1 MASVFRRQIL
11 VVRVLSFAAIFA
23 AFTAVAVGS
32 PRAAETVDLELILA
46 VDVSGSIDEEEA
58 QLQRQGYADA
68 LSDPLVIGAITSG
81 MLGRVALT
89 YVEWAAFGHYRT
101 VVDWSLIDGDESAK
115 DFVRRL
121 VTIPVVTAR
130 RTSISS
136 AIENSLP
143 MFEANEFEGIRRVID
158 ISGDGANNY
167 GRFVNEARDD
177 AVAAGITINGLPII
191 NDRPSRFGWRTIPNL
206 DLYYEHCVVGG
217 PGAFIVV
224 AENFQA
230 FATAVR
236 RKLILEIARTG
247 PNGGSATEKQG
258 NTLFAGT
265 GTNDLHLIAEREI
278 PACDVGEQRWRKFIG
293 DRF

>member
-1 MASVFRRQIL
+1 MRRML
-11 VVRVLSFAAIFA
+11 SCAVVLATLATAAM
-23 AFTAVAVGS
+23 S
-32 PRAAETVDLELILA
+32 PPRAAEMVDLELILA
-46 VDVSGSIDEEEA
+46 VDVSGSIDDEEA

-68 LSDPLVIGAITSG
+68 LSDPLVVAAVTSG
-81 MLGRVALT
+81 MLGRIALT

-101 VVDWSLIDGDESAK
+101 VVDWSLIDGKDSAE

-121 VTIPVVTAR
+121 VAMPVVTAR
-130 RTSISS
+130 RTSISG

-143 MFEANEFEGIRRVID
+143 IFNANDFDGIRRVID

-177 AVAAGITINGLPII
+177 AIAAGITINGLPII
-191 NDRPSRFGWRTIPNL
+191 NDRPSRFGWRSIPNL

-236 RKLILEIARTG
+236 RKLILEIAG
-247 PNGGSATEKQG
+247 
-258 NTLFAGT
+258 AGRSRRST
-265 GTNDLHLIAEREI
+265 FGVRGDPSPTVSGANNLQLIAEREI
-278 PACDVGEQRWRKFIG
+278 PACDVGEQRWREFIG